1 MSQSYLF
8 FADDSLLFATV
19 DSRERERYTSLAL
32 RLQRDTLNTNY
43 LVMKEIL
50 LVKSD
55 LEKRKLNVEKSCL
68 QYGEE
73 EESMMHAIEDCSLA
87 NAVWEQLNFKW
98 SSDSNGFLNVAEL
111 VALGGM

>member
-1 MSQSYLF
+1 
-8 FADDSLLFATV
+8 
-19 DSRERERYTSLAL
+19 
-32 RLQRDTLNTNY
+32 
-43 LVMKEIL
+43 MKEIL
-50 LVKSD
+50 LVRSD

-111 VALGGM
+111 LLGIFGPAELVNCNGDQWKGPHTATNFAKNYLK